1 VRASRPVRRA
11 VSALLV
17 SAVTHLLLPQQSLAE
32 DPVQPRKEHFEI
44 SAQSFSG
51 ALQAYARQTGEQVV
65 FFSNLAAGRT
75 VQRISGTYTREQV
88 LERILSNTGLT
99 YQRLNSNTIAVGPMG
114 GPGAK
119 QPEPRQPPP
128 SDKDTAM
135 SQRYPLLCC
144 SATALA
150 MFSMGARAA
159 DDAPTSPQPT
169 LEEVVVTGIR
179 SSLRQALDTKRNAG
193 AVVDAIS
200 AEDIGKFPDKNVADS
215 LQRVPGVSVDR
226 IWGEGRDI
234 FVRGTDNT
242 LNRTMMNGQ
251 NVASAYWWAND
262 NPSRGFNYDILASEL
277 VSALEV
283 YKSPTADM
291 DEGSI
296 GGLVNVRTRR
306 PMELKP
312 FTIQASA
319 EALHSVLGN
328 KTDPQASGLFSWHDA
343 DRRFGALVSVSYQR
357 RHMRRDGLEGFN
369 DDTQFDITDQNG
381 NETKGVHSLFG
392 GGTALFTQD
401 RRRTTENATLQW
413 RPQKAWDITLN
424 YVNSHMNMDNHNE
437 NFLFLPGSGYL
448 LSADPKVINPVLIPT
463 GDGHQ
468 GLVGG
473 TLGDGTTPGAAI
485 EAIYRQAFIKSRVAD
500 VDTTFSGDGW
510 SLHGQAGATHAEG
523 GSNHDQNYWFQG
535 DTRLTLDLGPR
546 KSNVNYLDLD
556 PTDGAALHF
565 VPGNERDWIR
575 IMREDETYGQG
586 DLTFDLNNRFFKSFK
601 TGFKYRDDKVNNNR
615 QIGSVSPDN
624 PNDAALSAITLDE
637 VSSGTSP
644 PLSQKAATAGSVTRY
659 ALVDGA
665 LAAKVINPLLDLQYS
680 LDRLAFYTI
689 EEHIT
694 ALYAKLDFEL
704 GNLQGNIG
712 VRGVHTKQQST
723 AYIGNDLGTI
733 DRPYNNVLPSIN
745 ATYRLRDDLLLRGS
759 VSKAMARDTFQNLS
773 SNITIN
779 ATTGAASAGNP
790 FLKPI
795 QATQFELGTEW
806 YFSDASLLSGTYFWK
821 SLNTFVYNLT
831 DSETINGQN
840 LQVTRPLNSDHGA
853 KIQGLELQWQQAL
866 WRGFGILTNYTYTN
880 ASVDPIPGQ
889 PRVELQGNSKHQGNA
904 ALYFETLR
912 FSARISYNYR
922 SEAFGILTMG
932 SQIVTDA
939 YHQVDATASWNV
951 TPGLSVYAN
960 AVNIFNEIIY
970 MHTADGFPIGFYE
983 NGPRYSV
990 GARYK
995 F

>member
-1 VRASRPVRRA
+1 
-11 VSALLV
+11 
-17 SAVTHLLLPQQSLAE
+17 
-32 DPVQPRKEHFEI
+32 
-44 SAQSFSG
+44 
-51 ALQAYARQTGEQVV
+51 
-65 FFSNLAAGRT
+65 
-75 VQRISGTYTREQV
+75 
-88 LERILSNTGLT
+88 
-99 YQRLNSNTIAVGPMG
+99 
-114 GPGAK
+114 
-119 QPEPRQPPP
+119 
-128 SDKDTAM
+128 
-135 SQRYPLLCC
+135 
-144 SATALA
+144 
-150 MFSMGARAA
+150 
-159 DDAPTSPQPT
+159 
-169 LEEVVVTGIR
+169 
-179 SSLRQALDTKRNAG
+179 
-193 AVVDAIS
+193 
-200 AEDIGKFPDKNVADS
+200 
-215 LQRVPGVSVDR
+215 
-226 IWGEGRDI
+226 
-234 FVRGTDNT
+234 
-242 LNRTMMNGQ
+242 
-251 NVASAYWWAND
+251 
-262 NPSRGFNYDILASEL
+262 
-277 VSALEV
+277 
-283 YKSPTADM
+283 
-291 DEGSI
+291 
-296 GGLVNVRTRR
+296 
-306 PMELKP
+306 
-312 FTIQASA
+312 
-319 EALHSVLGN
+319 
-328 KTDPQASGLFSWHDA
+328 
-343 DRRFGALVSVSYQR
+343 
-357 RHMRRDGLEGFN
+357 
-369 DDTQFDITDQNG
+369 
-381 NETKGVHSLFG
+381 
-392 GGTALFTQD
+392 
-401 RRRTTENATLQW
+401 
-413 RPQKAWDITLN
+413 
-424 YVNSHMNMDNHNE
+424 
-437 NFLFLPGSGYL
+437 
-448 LSADPKVINPVLIPT
+448 
-463 GDGHQ
+463 
-468 GLVGG
+468 
-473 TLGDGTTPGAAI
+473 
-485 EAIYRQAFIKSRVAD
+485 
-500 VDTTFSGDGW
+500 
-510 SLHGQAGATHAEG
+510 
-523 GSNHDQNYWFQG
+523 
-535 DTRLTLDLGPR
+535 
-546 KSNVNYLDLD
+546 
-556 PTDGAALHF
+556 
-565 VPGNERDWIR
+565 
-575 IMREDETYGQG
+575 
-586 DLTFDLNNRFFKSFK
+586 
-601 TGFKYRDDKVNNNR
+601 
-615 QIGSVSPDN
+615 
-624 PNDAALSAITLDE
+624 
-637 VSSGTSP
+637 
-644 PLSQKAATAGSVTRY
+644 LSQQAATSGSVTRY

-665 LAAKVINPLLDLQYS
+665 LAAKVINPLLDLRYS

-853 KIQGLELQWQQAL
+853 RIQGFELQWQQAL

-904 ALYFETLR
+904 ALYFETPR

>member
-1 VRASRPVRRA
+1 
-11 VSALLV
+11 
-17 SAVTHLLLPQQSLAE
+17 
-32 DPVQPRKEHFEI
+32 
-44 SAQSFSG
+44 
-51 ALQAYARQTGEQVV
+51 
-65 FFSNLAAGRT
+65 
-75 VQRISGTYTREQV
+75 
-88 LERILSNTGLT
+88 
-99 YQRLNSNTIAVGPMG
+99 
-114 GPGAK
+114 
-119 QPEPRQPPP
+119 
-128 SDKDTAM
+128 M

-150 MFSMGARAA
+150 MLSIGARAA
-159 DDAPTSPQPT
+159 GADDAAANGPPQAT
-169 LEEVVVTGIR
+169 LEEVVVSGIR

-215 LQRVPGVSVDR
+215 LQRVPGISVDR

-242 LNRTMMNGQ
+242 LNRTLMNGQ

-277 VSALEV
+277 VASLEV

-328 KTDPQASGLFSWHDA
+328 ETDPQASGLFSWHDV
-343 DRRFGALVSVSYQR
+343 DRKFGALVSVSYQR
-357 RHMRRDGLEGFN
+357 RQMRRDGLEGFN
-369 DDTQFDITDQNG
+369 DDTLYNIEDQNG

-392 GGTALFTQD
+392 GGSALFIQD
-401 RRRTTENATLQW
+401 RRRTTENVTLQW
-413 RPQKAWDITLN
+413 RPLQAWDMTLN
-424 YVNSHMNMDNHNE
+424 YVNSNMNMDNHNE
-437 NFLFLPGSGYL
+437 NYLYLPGTGYVMN
-448 LSADPKVINPVLIPT
+448 ADPNAINRVVDPVLIPT
-463 GDGHQ
+463 GDSRK

-473 TLGDGTTPGAAI
+473 TIGDGTTPGAAI
-485 EAIYRQAFIKSRVAD
+485 EAIYRQAFIKSRVFD
-500 VDTTFSGDGW
+500 FDTTYSGERW
-510 SLHGQAGATHAEG
+510 TLHGQAGATHAEG
-523 GSNHDQNYWFQG
+523 GSNHDQNYFFDG
-535 DTRLTLDLGPR
+535 NTSVTIDLGPR
-546 KSNVNYLDLD
+546 KSNVSYPDLD
-556 PTDGAALHF
+556 PTDGAALHL

-586 DLTFDLNNRFFKSFK
+586 DLTFDINNGFFKSFK
-601 TGFKYRDDKVNNNR
+601 TGFKYRDDKVNNTR
-615 QIGSVSPDN
+615 QVGLVSPDN
-624 PNDAALSAITLDE
+624 PNYAALSAITLDE

-644 PLSQKAATAGSVTRY
+644 ALSQKAATAGSLTHY

-665 LAAKVINPLLDLQYS
+665 LAAQKINPLLDLQYS

-704 GNLQGNIG
+704 GALQGNIG
-712 VRGVHTKQQST
+712 VRGVHTKQDST

-733 DRPYNNVLPSIN
+733 NRPYTNVLPSIN
-745 ATYRLRDDLLLRGS
+745 ATYELSDDLLLRGS
-759 VSKAMARDTFQNLS
+759 VSKGLARNTFQNLS

-779 ATTGAASAGNP
+779 ATTGAATAGNP

-795 QATQFELGTEW
+795 TSNQFELGAEW
-806 YFSDASLLSGTYFWK
+806 YLSDASLLSGTYFWK

-831 DSETINGQN
+831 DAETINGQN
-840 LQVTRPLNSDHGA
+840 LQVNRPFNSDHGA
-853 KIQGLELQWQQAL
+853 RIQGLELQWQQAI
-866 WRGFGILTNYTYTN
+866 WGGFGILTNYTFTN
-880 ASVDPIPGQ
+880 ASVDPIAGQ

-904 ALYFETLR
+904 ALYFETPR
-912 FSARISYNYR
+912 FSARVSYNYR
-922 SEAFGILTMG
+922 SQAFGILTMG

-939 YHQVDATASWNV
+939 YHQVDATASWNI
-951 TPGLSVYAN
+951 TPELAVYAN

-970 MHTADGFPIGFYE
+970 MHTVDGFPIGFYE

-990 GARYK
+990 GAR
-995 F
+995 FEF